1 MKYDEEEL
9 QSLLNSV
16 GIIKSYSIED
26 SVFYKVW
33 LTSKTFE
40 PTLFFWPTPL
50 FDPGAKILGTHATH
64 AKCLTHVTH
73 AKVLGPTPP
82 MLPTPKFLDLRY
94 PRDPSWNIFYLHL
107 FNTWDMQTFQL
118 KF

>member
-26 SVFYKVW
+26 SVFYRVW

-50 FDPGAKILGTHATH
+50 FDPGAKILGTH
-64 AKCLTHVTH
+64 VTH
-73 AKVLGPTPP
+73 AKVLGLTPP

-107 FNTWDMQTFQL
+107 FNT
-118 KF
+118 

>member
-33 LTSKTFE
+33 LISKTFE

-64 AKCLTHVTH
+64 AKCLTYVTH
-73 AKVLGPTPP
+73 AKILGPTPP
-82 MLPTPKFLDLRY
+82 MLPTPKLFRPTLPTSPKLEYFLSR
-94 PRDPSWNIFYLHL
+94 L

-118 KF
+118 IF